1 MIKIPDSGITPICP
15 KKHSILFKTLQQ
27 PVQIW
32 NIIYVIDL
40 IHFAINIIIKY
51 RIVFPGL

>member
-1 MIKIPDSGITPICP
+1 MNEICV
-15 KKHSILFKTLQQ
+15 L
-27 PVQIW
+27 V
-32 NIIYVIDL
+32 YVIDL